1 MLGPHCIAMAW
12 YSYNLK
18 SVCNDPD
25 SHKLLA
31 VVAAIHHKR
40 IGEALNDRALCL
52 AESLDSIATR

>member
-1 MLGPHCIAMAW
+1 MAW
-12 YSYNLK
+12 WPYDFK
-18 SVCNDPD
+18 SVSNDPD

-52 AESLDSIATR
+52 AESLDGIATC